1 MPTVLWNLVSPV
13 RIRQYITESYVAD
26 SSREASPRLSHA
38 DITENTTLHIISKS
52 VKEPTQ
58 LYTFP
63 ASKPETKNNGY
74 TLAETQLSN
83 NHQTSIST
91 VSYQYT
97 YTLNGVHKIGLNKF
111 IWFSKSDFL
120 TNTMPDGW
128 WYYSKL
134 LIFPYAKA
142 KILQK
147 LFIIVLKV
155 LWLLLS
161 KSPMIVFI

>member
-1 MPTVLWNLVSPV
+1 M

-91 VSYQYT
+91 VSYPVYI
-97 YTLNGVHKIGLNKF
+97 YAKINGVHKIGLNKF
-111 IWFSKSDFL
+111 IWFSKSDF
-120 TNTMPDGW
+120 
-128 WYYSKL
+128 
-134 LIFPYAKA
+134 
-142 KILQK
+142 
-147 LFIIVLKV
+147 
-155 LWLLLS
+155 
-161 KSPMIVFI
+161 